1 MSNAK
6 QRSYLLQGIYPTVI
20 IVLVC
25 LKLTFRD
32 NVQVFLSRPGDVLK
46 NGTRHSVAHQDFNRR
61 GTIGIAGDSTVA
73 AAQSVESELNL
84 IRRSTFGFDHVEGIK
99 TTTTGAHGVGNS
111 GTSESGDVVGYLQD
125 DTPRVYLNPVD
136 LAVAL

>member
-1 MSNAK
+1 M
-6 QRSYLLQGIYPTVI
+6 QGIYPTVI

-32 NVQVFLSRPGDVLK
+32 NVQVFLSRPGDVLR
-46 NGTRHSVAHQDFNRR
+46 NGTRHSVVHPDFNRH
-61 GTIGIAGDSTVA
+61 GTMGIAGDSTVA

-84 IRRSTFGFDHVEGIK
+84 IRRSTFGFDHVEGINA
-99 TTTTGAHGVGNS
+99 TTNVVLGNS
-111 GTSESGDVVGYLQD
+111 GTSESGGIVGYPQD
-125 DTPRVYLNPVD
+125 NTPRVYLNPVD